1 MEPVPGI
8 FTSSTGTTEWAP
20 DPGVPGTEVHVLCEA
35 DGVAAGMTR
44 MTAAGEPF
52 DWTPEQRETILVLEG
67 RVRIELDG
75 GSSELDLGPGD
86 MASLRP
92 GIATRWFVTVPF
104 KEMWVIAGG

>member
-1 MEPVPGI
+1 MELIPGI
-8 FTSSTGTTEWAP
+8 FLSSTATEEWVP
-20 DPGVPGTEVHVLCEA
+20 DPGVPGTEVHVMVEA

-44 MTAAGEPF
+44 MVTAGDPF
-52 DWTPEQRETILVLEG
+52 DWTPQQRETILILEG

-75 GSSELDLGPGD
+75 GEELDLGAGD